1 MLGTESV
8 LSTLR
13 PMPVL
18 LDTRPHWIENTQA
31 RQLGL
36 QDGQVVQASV
46 EEKDGRVRLW
56 LKDFSFDL
64 PNGWVLKDGDKP
76 FLRVS
81 VNPGGWGLLIQ
92 TPHEAVA
99 AQAKFNITSAQ
110 GGDKANLGSLSAP
123 GSSAGLAEEAVGASA
138 TTHRLNTLVFQPPG
152 FAAFRQ
158 LLQMIDMRGPQMLQL
173 SGEQSEL
180 LARLSGMGL
189 SMGQLQPFGLRKALA
204 PYFRSLESQ
213 LSQRQNVEAEP
224 RSLIRQLLGSLGEE
238 DTGASVNG
246 LSEELHKALN
256 EIEAAQVQSAIDL
269 NRGELNLRLM
279 LPFSDADPVELHFQR
294 PPRQPGDEN
303 PPLSVDIH
311 SQSRLLGEVW
321 LHTLIK
327 AGQQVELTMWALR
340 EDVAQQARSHATEL
354 VLELGAAGLELQQF
368 QIYNS
373 PRPGSDQARP
383 SAGRGLVVDALA

>member
-1 MLGTESV
+1 MLGAESV
-8 LSTLR
+8 LGAMRAT
-13 PMPVL
+13 PVQ
-18 LDTRPHWIENTQA
+18 LDMRPHWVETSMA
-31 RQLGL
+31 EQLGL
-36 QDGQVVQASV
+36 QDGQVVQALV
-46 EEKDGRVRLW
+46 ERKDGRVRLW

-81 VNPGGWGLLIQ
+81 LNPGGWGLLIQ
-92 TPHEAVA
+92 NPTDLPA
-99 AQAKFNITSAQ
+99 AT
-110 GGDKANLGSLSAP
+110 DKANVALSGLGGKGA
-123 GSSAGLAEEAVGASA
+123 AGAVSGAGFVAADAVASPTA
-138 TTHRLNTLVFQPPG
+138 TSNRLNTLVFQPPG

-158 LLQMIDMRGPQMLQL
+158 LLQMIDMRAPQIAQL
-173 SGEQSEL
+173 TMGQSDV
-180 LARLSGMGL
+180 LARLSGLGL
-189 SMGQLQPFGLRKALA
+189 SMGQLQPLGLRKALA
-204 PYFRSLESQ
+204 PYFRSVENQ
-213 LSQRQNVEAEP
+213 LSQRQKVEDEP
-224 RSLIRQLLGSLGEE
+224 RSLIRQLLSSLGEE

-246 LSEELHKALN
+246 LSEDLHKALN
-256 EIEAAQVQSAIDL
+256 ELEAAQLQSAIDL

-327 AGQQVELTMWALR
+327 AGHQVELTMWALR
-340 EDVAQQARSHATEL
+340 EEVAQQARTHATEL
-354 VLELGAAGLELQQF
+354 VMELGAAGLELQQF

-373 PRPGSDQARP
+373 PRPGTDAARP
-383 SAGRGLVVDALA
+383 APQRGLVVDALA

>member
-1 MLGTESV
+1 MLGAESV
-8 LSTLR
+8 LGAMRAT
-13 PMPVL
+13 PVQ
-18 LDTRPHWIENTQA
+18 LDMRPHWIETSMA
-31 RQLGL
+31 EQLGL
-36 QDGQVVQASV
+36 QDGQVVQALV
-46 EEKDGRVRLW
+46 EKKDGRVRLW

-92 TPHEAVA
+92 NPTDPSAAADKTKVALDGLGGKGLTGSPAAAGFVA
-99 AQAKFNITSAQ
+99 ADALASTSATS
-110 GGDKANLGSLSAP
+110 N
-123 GSSAGLAEEAVGASA
+123 
-138 TTHRLNTLVFQPPG
+138 RLNTLVFQPPG

-158 LLQMIDMRGPQMLQL
+158 LLQMIDLRAPQITQL
-173 SGEQSEL
+173 SAGQSDL
-180 LARLSGMGL
+180 LARLSGLGL
-189 SMGQLQPFGLRKALA
+189 SMGQLQPLGLRKALA
-204 PYFRSLESQ
+204 PYFRSVENQ
-213 LSQRQNVEAEP
+213 LSQRQKVDDEP

-246 LSEELHKALN
+246 LSEDLHKALN
-256 EIEAAQVQSAIDL
+256 ELEAAQLQSAIDL

-279 LPFSDADPVELHFQR
+279 LPFTDADPVELHFQR

-327 AGQQVELTMWALR
+327 AGHQVELTMWALR
-340 EDVAQQARSHATEL
+340 EEVAQQARTHATEL
-354 VLELGAAGLELQQF
+354 VMELGAAGLELQQF

-373 PRPGSDQARP
+373 PRPGTDPARTAP
-383 SAGRGLVVDALA
+383 QRGLVVDALA

>member
-1 MLGTESV
+1 MLGAESV
-8 LSTLR
+8 LGAMRAT
-13 PMPVL
+13 PVQ
-18 LDTRPHWIENTQA
+18 LDMRPHWIETSMA
-31 RQLGL
+31 EQLGL
-36 QDGQVVQASV
+36 QDGQVVQALV
-46 EEKDGRVRLW
+46 ERKDGRVRLW

-81 VNPGGWGLLIQ
+81 LNPGGWGLLIQ
-92 TPHEAVA
+92 NPTDLPA
-99 AQAKFNITSAQ
+99 AT
-110 GGDKANLGSLSAP
+110 DKANVALSGLGGKGA
-123 GSSAGLAEEAVGASA
+123 AGAVSGAGFVAADAVASPTA
-138 TTHRLNTLVFQPPG
+138 TSNRLNTLVFQPPG

-158 LLQMIDMRGPQMLQL
+158 LLQMIDMRAPQIAQL
-173 SGEQSEL
+173 TMGQSDV
-180 LARLSGMGL
+180 LARLSGLGL
-189 SMGQLQPFGLRKALA
+189 SMGQLQPLGLRKALA
-204 PYFRSLESQ
+204 PYFRSVESQ
-213 LSQRQNVEAEP
+213 LSQRQKVEDEP

-246 LSEELHKALN
+246 LSEDLHKALN
-256 EIEAAQVQSAIDL
+256 ELEAAQLQSAIDL

-327 AGQQVELTMWALR
+327 AGHQVELTMWALR
-340 EDVAQQARSHATEL
+340 EEVAQQARAHATEL
-354 VLELGAAGLELQQF
+354 VMELGAAGLELQQF

-373 PRPGSDQARP
+373 PRPGTDAARP
-383 SAGRGLVVDALA
+383 APQRGLVVDALA

>member
-1 MLGTESV
+1 MLGAESV
-8 LSTLR
+8 LGAMRAT
-13 PMPVL
+13 PVQ
-18 LDTRPHWIENTQA
+18 LDMRPHWIETSMA
-31 RQLGL
+31 EQLGL
-36 QDGQVVQASV
+36 QDGQVVQALV
-46 EEKDGRVRLW
+46 EKKDGRVRLW

-92 TPHEAVA
+92 NPTDPSAAADKTKVALDGLGGKGLTGSPAAAGFVA
-99 AQAKFNITSAQ
+99 ADALASTSATS
-110 GGDKANLGSLSAP
+110 N
-123 GSSAGLAEEAVGASA
+123 
-138 TTHRLNTLVFQPPG
+138 RLNTLVFQPPG

-158 LLQMIDMRGPQMLQL
+158 LLQMMDLRAPQIAQL
-173 SGEQSEL
+173 SAGQSDL
-180 LARLSGMGL
+180 LARLSGLGL
-189 SMGQLQPFGLRKALA
+189 SMGQLQPLGLRKALA
-204 PYFRSLESQ
+204 PYFRSVENQ
-213 LSQRQNVEAEP
+213 LSQRQKVDDEP

-246 LSEELHKALN
+246 LSEDLHKALN
-256 EIEAAQVQSAIDL
+256 ELEAAQLQSAIDL

-279 LPFSDADPVELHFQR
+279 LPFTDADPVELHFQR

-327 AGQQVELTMWALR
+327 AGHQVELTMWALR
-340 EDVAQQARSHATEL
+340 EEVAQQARTHATEL
-354 VLELGAAGLELQQF
+354 VMELGAAGLELQQF

-373 PRPGSDQARP
+373 PRPGTDPARTAP
-383 SAGRGLVVDALA
+383 QRGLVVDALA

>member
-1 MLGTESV
+1 MLGAESV
-8 LSTLR
+8 LGAMRAT
-13 PMPVL
+13 PVQ
-18 LDTRPHWIENTQA
+18 LDMRPHWVETSMA
-31 RQLGL
+31 EQLGL
-36 QDGQVVQASV
+36 QDGQVVQALV
-46 EEKDGRVRLW
+46 EKKDGRVRLW

-81 VNPGGWGLLIQ
+81 LNPGGWGLLIQ
-92 TPHEAVA
+92 NPTDLSA
-99 AQAKFNITSAQ
+99 AT
-110 GGDKANLGSLSAP
+110 DKANVALSAL
-123 GSSAGLAEEAVGASA
+123 GGKGVAGAVSGAGFVAADAVASPTA
-138 TTHRLNTLVFQPPG
+138 TSNRLNTLVFQPPG

-158 LLQMIDMRGPQMLQL
+158 LLQMIDLRAPQIAQL
-173 SGEQSEL
+173 TMGQSDV
-180 LARLSGMGL
+180 LARLSGLGL
-189 SMGQLQPFGLRKALA
+189 SMGQLQPLGLRKALA
-204 PYFRSLESQ
+204 PYFRSVENQ
-213 LSQRQNVEAEP
+213 LSQRQKVEDEP

-246 LSEELHKALN
+246 LSEDLHKALN
-256 EIEAAQVQSAIDL
+256 ELEAAQLQSAIDL

-327 AGQQVELTMWALR
+327 AGHQVELTMWALR
-340 EDVAQQARSHATEL
+340 EEVAQQARMHATEL
-354 VLELGAAGLELQQF
+354 VMELGAAGLELQQF

-373 PRPGSDQARP
+373 PRPGTDPTRP
-383 SAGRGLVVDALA
+383 APQRGLVVDALA

>member
-1 MLGTESV
+1 MLGAESV
-8 LSTLR
+8 LGAMRAT
-13 PMPVL
+13 PVQ
-18 LDTRPHWIENTQA
+18 LDMRPHWVETSMA
-31 RQLGL
+31 EQLGL
-36 QDGQVVQASV
+36 QDGQVVQALV
-46 EEKDGRVRLW
+46 EKKDGRVRLW
-56 LKDFSFDL
+56 LKDFFFDL

-81 VNPGGWGLLIQ
+81 LNPGGWGLLIQ
-92 TPHEAVA
+92 NPTDLPA
-99 AQAKFNITSAQ
+99 AT
-110 GGDKANLGSLSAP
+110 DKANVALSGLGGKGA
-123 GSSAGLAEEAVGASA
+123 AGAVSGAGFVAADAVASPTA
-138 TTHRLNTLVFQPPG
+138 TSNRLNTLVFQPPG

-158 LLQMIDMRGPQMLQL
+158 LLQMIDMRAPQIAQL
-173 SGEQSEL
+173 TMGQSDV
-180 LARLSGMGL
+180 LARLSGLGL
-189 SMGQLQPFGLRKALA
+189 SMGQLQPLGLRKALA
-204 PYFRSLESQ
+204 PYFRSVESQ
-213 LSQRQNVEAEP
+213 LSQRQKVEDEP

-246 LSEELHKALN
+246 LSEDLHKALN
-256 EIEAAQVQSAIDL
+256 ELEAAQLQSAIDL

-327 AGQQVELTMWALR
+327 AGHQVELTMWALR
-340 EDVAQQARSHATEL
+340 EEVAQQARTHATEL
-354 VLELGAAGLELQQF
+354 VMELGAAGLELQQF

-373 PRPGSDQARP
+373 PRPGTDAARP
-383 SAGRGLVVDALA
+383 APQRGLVVDALA

>member
-1 MLGTESV
+1 MLGAESV
-8 LSTLR
+8 LGAMRAT
-13 PMPVL
+13 PVQ
-18 LDTRPHWIENTQA
+18 LDMRPHWVETSMA
-31 RQLGL
+31 EQLGL
-36 QDGQVVQASV
+36 QDGQVVQALV
-46 EEKDGRVRLW
+46 EKKDGRVRLW

-81 VNPGGWGLLIQ
+81 LNPGGWGLLIQ
-92 TPHEAVA
+92 NPTDLSA
-99 AQAKFNITSAQ
+99 AT
-110 GGDKANLGSLSAP
+110 DKANVALSAL
-123 GSSAGLAEEAVGASA
+123 GGKGAAGAVSGAGIVAADAVASPTA
-138 TTHRLNTLVFQPPG
+138 TSNRLNTLVFQPPG

-158 LLQMIDMRGPQMLQL
+158 LLQMIDMRAPQIAQL
-173 SGEQSEL
+173 TMGQSDV
-180 LARLSGMGL
+180 LARLSGLGL
-189 SMGQLQPFGLRKALA
+189 SMGQLQPLGLRKALA
-204 PYFRSLESQ
+204 PYFRSVENQ
-213 LSQRQNVEAEP
+213 LSQRQKVEDEP

-246 LSEELHKALN
+246 LSEDLHKALN
-256 EIEAAQVQSAIDL
+256 ELEAAQLQSAIDL

-327 AGQQVELTMWALR
+327 AGHQVELTMWALR
-340 EDVAQQARSHATEL
+340 EEVAQQARTHATEL
-354 VLELGAAGLELQQF
+354 VMELGAAGLELQQF

-373 PRPGSDQARP
+373 PRPGTDPARP
-383 SAGRGLVVDALA
+383 APQRGLVVDALA

>member
-1 MLGTESV
+1 MLGAESV
-8 LSTLR
+8 LGAMRAT
-13 PMPVL
+13 PVQ
-18 LDTRPHWIENTQA
+18 LDMRPHWIETSMA
-31 RQLGL
+31 EQLGL
-36 QDGQVVQASV
+36 QDGQVVQALV
-46 EEKDGRVRLW
+46 EKKDGRVRLW

-76 FLRVS
+76 FLRAS

-92 TPHEAVA
+92 NPTDLSA
-99 AQAKFNITSAQ
+99 AT
-110 GGDKANLGSLSAP
+110 DKANVALSGLGGKGA
-123 GSSAGLAEEAVGASA
+123 AGAVSGAGFIAADAVANSTA
-138 TTHRLNTLVFQPPG
+138 TSNRLNTLVFQPPG

-158 LLQMIDMRGPQMLQL
+158 LLQMIDMRAPQIAQL
-173 SGEQSEL
+173 TMGQSDV

-189 SMGQLQPFGLRKALA
+189 SMGQLQPLGLRKALA
-204 PYFRSLESQ
+204 PYFRSVENQ
-213 LSQRQNVEAEP
+213 LSQRQKVEDEP

-238 DTGASVNG
+238 DTGAAVNG
-246 LSEELHKALN
+246 LSEDLHKALN
-256 EIEAAQVQSAIDL
+256 ELEAAQLQSAIDL

-311 SQSRLLGEVW
+311 SQSRRLGEVW

-327 AGQQVELTMWALR
+327 AGHQVELTMWALR
-340 EDVAQQARSHATEL
+340 EEVAQQARMHATEL
-354 VLELGAAGLELQQF
+354 VMELGAAGLELQQF

-373 PRPGSDQARP
+373 PRPGTDPTRP
-383 SAGRGLVVDALA
+383 APQRGLVVDALA

>member
-1 MLGTESV
+1 MLGAESV
-8 LSTLR
+8 LGAMRAT
-13 PMPVL
+13 PVQ
-18 LDTRPHWIENTQA
+18 LDMRPHWVETSMA
-31 RQLGL
+31 EQLGL
-36 QDGQVVQASV
+36 QDGQVVQALV
-46 EEKDGRVRLW
+46 EKKDGRVRLW

-92 TPHEAVA
+92 NPTDLSA
-99 AQAKFNITSAQ
+99 AT
-110 GGDKANLGSLSAP
+110 DKANVALSGLGGKGA
-123 GSSAGLAEEAVGASA
+123 AGAVSGAGFVVADAVASPNA
-138 TTHRLNTLVFQPPG
+138 TSNRLNTLVFQPPG

-158 LLQMIDMRGPQMLQL
+158 LLQMIDMRAPQIAQL
-173 SGEQSEL
+173 TMGQSDV
-180 LARLSGMGL
+180 LARLSGLGL
-189 SMGQLQPFGLRKALA
+189 SMGQLQPLGLRKALA
-204 PYFRSLESQ
+204 PYFRSVENQ
-213 LSQRQNVEAEP
+213 LSQRQKVEDEP

-246 LSEELHKALN
+246 LSEDLHKALN
-256 EIEAAQVQSAIDL
+256 ELEAAQLQSAIDL

-327 AGQQVELTMWALR
+327 AGHQVELTMWALR
-340 EDVAQQARSHATEL
+340 EEVAQQARTHATEL
-354 VLELGAAGLELQQF
+354 VMELGAAGLELQQF

-373 PRPGSDQARP
+373 PRPGTDAARP
-383 SAGRGLVVDALA
+383 APQRGLVVDALA

>member
-8 LSTLR
+8 LGAMRAT
-13 PMPVL
+13 PVQ
-18 LDTRPHWIENTQA
+18 LDMRTHWLETSMA
-31 RQLGL
+31 EQLGL
-36 QDGQVVQASV
+36 QDGQVVQALV
-46 EEKDGRVRLW
+46 EKKDGRVRLW

-92 TPHEAVA
+92 NPTDLSAATDKTKLALDGLGGKALTGSPAGAGFVA
-99 AQAKFNITSAQ
+99 ADAVLSTSATS
-110 GGDKANLGSLSAP
+110 N
-123 GSSAGLAEEAVGASA
+123 
-138 TTHRLNTLVFQPPG
+138 RLNTLVFQPPG
-152 FAAFRQ
+152 FAAFRH
-158 LLQMIDMRGPQMLQL
+158 LLQMMDLRAPQITQL
-173 SGEQSEL
+173 SAGQSDL
-180 LARLSGMGL
+180 LARLSGLGL
-189 SMGQLQPFGLRKALA
+189 SMAQLQPLGLRKALA
-204 PYFRSLESQ
+204 PYFRSVESQ
-213 LSQRQNVEAEP
+213 LSQRQKVEDTP
-224 RSLIRQLLGSLGEE
+224 RSLIRQLLDSLGEE

-246 LSEELHKALN
+246 LSEDLHKALN
-256 EIEAAQVQSAIDL
+256 ELEAAQLQSAIDL

-279 LPFSDADPVELHFQR
+279 LPFTDADPVELHFQR
-294 PPRQPGDEN
+294 PPRQPGEEN

-327 AGQQVELTMWALR
+327 AGHQVELTMWALR
-340 EDVAQQARSHATEL
+340 EDVAQQARSHSTEL

-373 PRPGSDQARP
+373 PRPASDPSRP
-383 SAGRGLVVDALA
+383 APQRGLVVDALA

>member
-1 MLGTESV
+1 MLGAESV
-8 LSTLR
+8 LGAMRAT
-13 PMPVL
+13 PVQ
-18 LDTRPHWIENTQA
+18 LDMRPHWVETSMA
-31 RQLGL
+31 EQLGL
-36 QDGQVVQASV
+36 QDGQVVQALV
-46 EEKDGRVRLW
+46 EKKDGRVRLW

-92 TPHEAVA
+92 NPTDPSAAADKTKVALDGLGGKGLTGSPAAAGFVA
-99 AQAKFNITSAQ
+99 ADALASTSATS
-110 GGDKANLGSLSAP
+110 N
-123 GSSAGLAEEAVGASA
+123 
-138 TTHRLNTLVFQPPG
+138 RLNTLVFQPPG

-158 LLQMIDMRGPQMLQL
+158 LLQMIDLRAPQIAQL
-173 SGEQSEL
+173 SAGQSDL
-180 LARLSGMGL
+180 LARLSGLGL
-189 SMGQLQPFGLRKALA
+189 SMGQLQPLGLRKALA
-204 PYFRSLESQ
+204 PYFRSVENQ
-213 LSQRQNVEAEP
+213 LSQRQKVDDEP

-246 LSEELHKALN
+246 LSEDLHKALN
-256 EIEAAQVQSAIDL
+256 ELEAAQLQSAIDL

-279 LPFSDADPVELHFQR
+279 LPFTDADPVELHFQR

-327 AGQQVELTMWALR
+327 AGHQVELTMWALR
-340 EDVAQQARSHATEL
+340 EEVAQQARTHATEL
-354 VLELGAAGLELQQF
+354 VMELGAAGLELQQF

-373 PRPGSDQARP
+373 PRPGTDPTRTAPQ
-383 SAGRGLVVDALA
+383 RGLVVDALA

>member
-1 MLGTESV
+1 MLGAESV
-8 LSTLR
+8 LGAMRAT
-13 PMPVL
+13 PVQ
-18 LDTRPHWIENTQA
+18 LDMRPHWVETSMA
-31 RQLGL
+31 EQLGL
-36 QDGQVVQASV
+36 QDGQVVQALV
-46 EEKDGRVRLW
+46 ERKDGRVRLW

-81 VNPGGWGLLIQ
+81 LNPGGWGLLIQ
-92 TPHEAVA
+92 NTTDLPA
-99 AQAKFNITSAQ
+99 AT
-110 GGDKANLGSLSAP
+110 DKANVALSGLGGKGA
-123 GSSAGLAEEAVGASA
+123 AGDVSGAGFVAADAVASPNA
-138 TTHRLNTLVFQPPG
+138 TSNRLNTLVFQPPG

-158 LLQMIDMRGPQMLQL
+158 LLQMIDMRAPQIAQL
-173 SGEQSEL
+173 TMGQSDV
-180 LARLSGMGL
+180 LARLSGLGL
-189 SMGQLQPFGLRKALA
+189 SMGQLQPLGLRKALA
-204 PYFRSLESQ
+204 PYFRSVENQ
-213 LSQRQNVEAEP
+213 LSQRQKVEDEP

-246 LSEELHKALN
+246 LSEDLHKALN
-256 EIEAAQVQSAIDL
+256 ELEAAQLQSAIDL

-327 AGQQVELTMWALR
+327 AGHQVELTMWALR
-340 EDVAQQARSHATEL
+340 EEVAQQARTHATEL
-354 VLELGAAGLELQQF
+354 VMELGAAGLELQQF

-373 PRPGSDQARP
+373 PRPGTDAARP
-383 SAGRGLVVDALA
+383 APQRGLVVDALA

>member
-1 MLGTESV
+1 MLGAESV
-8 LSTLR
+8 LGAMRAT
-13 PMPVL
+13 PVQ
-18 LDTRPHWIENTQA
+18 LDMRPHWVETSMA
-31 RQLGL
+31 EQLGL
-36 QDGQVVQASV
+36 QDGQVVQALV
-46 EEKDGRVRLW
+46 EKKDGRVRLW

-81 VNPGGWGLLIQ
+81 LNPGGWGLLIQ
-92 TPHEAVA
+92 NPTDLPA
-99 AQAKFNITSAQ
+99 AT
-110 GGDKANLGSLSAP
+110 DKANVALSGLGGKGA
-123 GSSAGLAEEAVGASA
+123 AGAVSGAGFVAADALASPTA
-138 TTHRLNTLVFQPPG
+138 TSNRLNTLVFQPPG

-158 LLQMIDMRGPQMLQL
+158 LLQMIDMRAPQIAQL
-173 SGEQSEL
+173 TMGQSDV
-180 LARLSGMGL
+180 LARLSGLGL
-189 SMGQLQPFGLRKALA
+189 SMGQLQPLGLRKALA
-204 PYFRSLESQ
+204 PYFRSVESQ
-213 LSQRQNVEAEP
+213 LSQRQKVEDEP
-224 RSLIRQLLGSLGEE
+224 RSLIRQLLSSLGEE

-246 LSEELHKALN
+246 LSEDLHKALN
-256 EIEAAQVQSAIDL
+256 ELEAAQLQSAIDL

-327 AGQQVELTMWALR
+327 AGHQVELTMWALR
-340 EDVAQQARSHATEL
+340 EEVAQQARTHATEL
-354 VLELGAAGLELQQF
+354 VMELGAAGLELQQF

-373 PRPGSDQARP
+373 PRPGTDAARP
-383 SAGRGLVVDALA
+383 APQRGLVVDALA

>member
-1 MLGTESV
+1 MLGAESV
-8 LSTLR
+8 LGAMRAT
-13 PMPVL
+13 PVQ
-18 LDTRPHWIENTQA
+18 LDMRPHWVETSMA
-31 RQLGL
+31 EQLGL
-36 QDGQVVQASV
+36 QDGQVVQALV
-46 EEKDGRVRLW
+46 EKKDGRVRLW

-92 TPHEAVA
+92 NPTDLSA
-99 AQAKFNITSAQ
+99 AT
-110 GGDKANLGSLSAP
+110 DKANVALSGLVGKGA
-123 GSSAGLAEEAVGASA
+123 AGDVSGAGFVAADAVASPTA
-138 TTHRLNTLVFQPPG
+138 TSNRLNTVVFQPPG

-158 LLQMIDMRGPQMLQL
+158 LLQMIDMRAPQIAQL
-173 SGEQSEL
+173 TMGQSDV
-180 LARLSGMGL
+180 LARLSGLGL
-189 SMGQLQPFGLRKALA
+189 SMGQLQPLGLRKALA
-204 PYFRSLESQ
+204 PYFRSVESQ
-213 LSQRQNVEAEP
+213 LSQRQKVEDEP

-238 DTGASVNG
+238 DTRASVNG
-246 LSEELHKALN
+246 LSEDLHKALN
-256 EIEAAQVQSAIDL
+256 ELEAAQLQSAIDL

-327 AGQQVELTMWALR
+327 AGHQVELTMWALR
-340 EDVAQQARSHATEL
+340 EEVAQQARTHATEL
-354 VLELGAAGLELQQF
+354 VMELGAAGLELQQF

-373 PRPGSDQARP
+373 PRPGTDAARP
-383 SAGRGLVVDALA
+383 APQRGLVVDALA

>member
-13 PMPVL
+13 PMPVQ
-18 LDTRPHWIENTQA
+18 LDTRPHWIENMQA

-36 QDGQVVQASV
+36 QDGQVVQATV

-76 FLRVS
+76 FLRVL
-81 VNPGGWGLLIQ
+81 VNPSGWGFLIQ
-92 TPHEAVA
+92 NPSEAVA

-110 GGDKANLGSLSAP
+110 GADKAHPDGVGLG
-123 GSSAGLAEEAVGASA
+123 GSTAGLAEEVLSPSA
-138 TTHRLNTLVFQPPG
+138 TTNRLNTLVFQPPG

-158 LLQMIDMRGPQMLQL
+158 LLQMIDTRGPPMLQL
-173 SGEQSEL
+173 SGEQSAL
-180 LARLSGMGL
+180 LSRLSGMGL

-204 PYFRSLESQ
+204 PYFKSMESQ
-213 LSQRQNVEAEP
+213 LSQRGKVEDEP
-224 RSLIRQLLGSLGEE
+224 RSLIRQLLASLGEE

-246 LSEELHKALN
+246 LSEDLHKALN
-256 EIEAAQVQSAIDL
+256 EIEAAQVQSALDL
-269 NRGELNLRLM
+269 HRGELNLRLL
-279 LPFSDADPVELHFQR
+279 LPFTDADPVELHFQR
-294 PPRQPGDEN
+294 PPRQPGEEN

-327 AGQQVELTMWALR
+327 AGQQVELTMWAVR

-373 PRPGSDQARP
+373 PRPGSDQTR
-383 SAGRGLVVDALA
+383 SAPERGLVVDALA

>member
-1 MLGTESV
+1 MLGAESV
-8 LSTLR
+8 LGAMRAT
-13 PMPVL
+13 PVQ
-18 LDTRPHWIENTQA
+18 LDMRPHWIETSMA
-31 RQLGL
+31 EQLGL
-36 QDGQVVQASV
+36 QDGQVVQALV
-46 EEKDGRVRLW
+46 EKKDGRVRLW

-81 VNPGGWGLLIQ
+81 LNPGGWGLLIQ
-92 TPHEAVA
+92 NTTDLPA
-99 AQAKFNITSAQ
+99 AT
-110 GGDKANLGSLSAP
+110 DKANVALSGLGGKGA
-123 GSSAGLAEEAVGASA
+123 AGAVSGAGFVAADAVASPTA
-138 TTHRLNTLVFQPPG
+138 TSNRLNTLVFQPPG

-158 LLQMIDMRGPQMLQL
+158 LLQMIDMRAPQIAQL
-173 SGEQSEL
+173 TMGQSDV
-180 LARLSGMGL
+180 LARLSGLGL
-189 SMGQLQPFGLRKALA
+189 SMGQLQPLGLRKALA
-204 PYFRSLESQ
+204 PYFRSVESQ
-213 LSQRQNVEAEP
+213 LSQRQKVEDEP

-246 LSEELHKALN
+246 LSEDLHKALN
-256 EIEAAQVQSAIDL
+256 ELEAAQLQSAIDL

-327 AGQQVELTMWALR
+327 AGHQVELTMWALR
-340 EDVAQQARSHATEL
+340 EEVAQQARTHATEL
-354 VLELGAAGLELQQF
+354 VMELGAAGLELQQF

-373 PRPGSDQARP
+373 PRPGTDAARP
-383 SAGRGLVVDALA
+383 APQRGLVVDALA